1 MEGRSLPSSSI
12 QATLVIRHAL
22 LATCDQGPSDPGL
35 LRDAAIAVD
44 DRLVGWIGPDAAVE
58 EALDLS
64 QARQIDAGGR
74 LVTPGLVDA
83 HTHLL
88 FGDFGER
95 EKEFAER
102 CGGRSYL
109 EIARAG
115 GGIAATVEA
124 TRASSDEAL
133 LASALTRARRLLT
146 QGVTTV
152 EVKSGYGLSVTEE
165 LRLLRIVQELARSL
179 FGQMTVTPTLL
190 AAHAVP
196 RELARDRDGWV
207 RAICREIVPA
217 AARERLAFFCDAF
230 AEEGAFTVD
239 EARRVLEAGA
249 AHGLVPRLH
258 ADQLT
263 AGGGAR
269 LAAELGC
276 SSADHLEQVDDEGIA
291 ALARAGVT
299 ACLLPTSTLF
309 AGGQRHAPG
318 RKLLDAGVPVALAT
332 NVNPGT
338 AMSENAALAISL
350 ACLHLGLTPGEAL
363 VAFTAGGARALR
375 LGDAGRI
382 ARGLEADL
390 VVWGCRSVEH
400 LAWHMGVPHALLV
413 VKRGRV
419 AHQAE
424 SFTAADCAAE

>member
-1 MEGRSLPSSSI
+1 MERLQS
-12 QATLVIRHAL
+12 TLVVRRAL
-22 LATCDQGPSDPGL
+22 LATCDRGPSDPGL
-35 LRDAAIAVD
+35 LPEAAVAVD

-58 EALDLS
+58 EAVDLS
-64 QARQIDAGGR
+64 EARQIDAGGR

-88 FGDFGER
+88 FGDAGER

-102 CGGRSYL
+102 CRGRSYL
-109 EIARAG
+109 ETARAG
-115 GGIAATVEA
+115 GGIAATVQA
-124 TRASSDEAL
+124 TRASSDGAL
-133 LASALTRARRLLT
+133 LAAALTRARRLLA

-152 EVKSGYGLSVTEE
+152 EVKSGYGLSVAQE
-165 LRLLRIVQELARSL
+165 LRLLRIVQELASSL
-179 FGQMTVTPTLL
+179 FGQMTVAPTLL
-190 AAHAVP
+190 AAHAIP
-196 RELARDRDGWV
+196 TEFAGDREGWV
-207 RAICREIVPA
+207 RAICQEIVPA
-217 AARERLAFFCDAF
+217 VARERLAFFCDAF
-230 AEEGAFTVD
+230 AEEGAFTLD
-239 EARRVLEAGA
+239 EARRVLRAGA
-249 AHGLVPRLH
+249 THGLVPRLH

-276 SSADHLEQVDDEGIA
+276 ASADHLEHVDDQGIA

-299 ACLLPTSTLF
+299 ACLLPISTLF
-309 AGGQRHAPG
+309 AGGERQAPG
-318 RKLLDAGVPVALAT
+318 RRLLDAGVPVALAT

-350 ACLHLGLTPGEAL
+350 ACLKLGLTPGEAL

-375 LGDAGRI
+375 LADAGRV

-400 LAWHMGVPHALLV
+400 LAWHMAVPHALLV

-419 AHQAE
+419 VHQADPR
-424 SFTAADCAAE
+424 TAADCAAL